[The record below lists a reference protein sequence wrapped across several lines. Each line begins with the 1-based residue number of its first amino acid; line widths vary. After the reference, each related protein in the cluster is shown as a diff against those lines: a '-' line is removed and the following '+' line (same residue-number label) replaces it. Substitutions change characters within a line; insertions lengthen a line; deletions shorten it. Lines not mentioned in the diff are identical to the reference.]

1 MSDQLSLK
9 KLDNN
14 KKNDNNSEREKGRN
28 ISSLILLAT
37 FFRPYYFNLISA
49 SLVLILTAGISLT
62 FPIAIRRVVDGFFS
76 NTTSLMDYY
85 FAAAFGLASLLALG
99 TALRFY
105 LVTRLGERVVA
116 DIRKALFNKVISMS
130 PGFYE
135 SLLTGEILSR
145 ITTDTTLIL
154 SVVSSSVSLALR
166 NFLLLIG
173 GLFFMFLTSI
183 KLSIMVL
190 LLVPIMVVPILAMGR
205 LLRKLSR
212 ESQSRIAESSGM
224 ASEMLLASS
233 TIQAFNYVKNAR
245 DNFSDIIDK
254 SFFIAKKRI
263 LVRSII
269 TALIIFVV
277 FVGIVAV
284 LWVGARDVRL
294 GIISPGYLVQ
304 FVIYSGFVAGAVAA
318 LSEIFGELQRAAG
331 ATDRIIEILKSQDP
345 VKQLQNI
352 KSIDRKNEI
361 LIDFKNVTF
370 SYPSRPNEI
379 VFNDLNFFIGEGN
392 TLALVGPSGAGK
404 SSIFQIL
411 LRFYEFTKGSV
422 KIAGLSIKEIDT
434 QTLRDLFAFVPQEPA
449 IFANSVL
456 ENIRFGR
463 PDANNKE
470 VEEAAKKSAAHEFIM
485 GLPEGYDTFVGERGV
500 LLSVGEKQRIA
511 IARAFLRNS
520 PILLLDEPTASLDAE
535 SEGLIQR
542 ALKNLSKSKTVI
554 VIAHRLS
561 TVKKADKI
569 LVLEKGNI
577 VSEGTHAELIKK
589 NGTYAKLAKLQFLT
603 N

>member
-1 MSDQLSLK
+1 MSDQSSQK
-9 KLDNN
+9 KFNKNKENN
-14 KKNDNNSEREKGRN
+14 KSEREKGRN
-28 ISSLILLAT
+28 ISSLFLLAS
-37 FFRPYYFNLISA
+37 FFKPYYLNLILA

-76 NTTSLMDYY
+76 NSTSLMDYY

-205 LLRKLSR
+205 RLRKLSR
-212 ESQSRIAESSGM
+212 ESQSRIADSSGM

-379 VFNDLNFFIGEGN
+379 IFNDLNFFIGEGN

-470 VEEAAKKSAAHEFIM
+470 VEDAAKKSAAHEFIM

-535 SEGLIQR
+535 SESLIQR

-589 NGTYAKLAKLQFLT
+589 NGTYAKLARLQFLT

>member
-1 MSDQLSLK
+1 MSDQSYLK
-9 KLDNN
+9 KLNNN
-14 KKNDNNSEREKGRN
+14 KENNKSEREKGRN
-28 ISSLILLAT
+28 ISSLFLLAS
-37 FFRPYYFNLISA
+37 FFKPYYLNLILA

-76 NTTSLMDYY
+76 NSTSLMDYY

-135 SLLTGEILSR
+135 RLLTGEILSR

-205 LLRKLSR
+205 RLRKLSR
-212 ESQSRIAESSGM
+212 ESQSRIADSSGM

-470 VEEAAKKSAAHEFIM
+470 VEDAAKKSAAHEFIM

-589 NGTYAKLAKLQFLT
+589 NGTYAKLARLQFLT

>member
-1 MSDQLSLK
+1 MSDQSSQK
-9 KLDNN
+9 KLNNN
-14 KKNDNNSEREKGRN
+14 KENNKSEREKGRN
-28 ISSLILLAT
+28 ISSLFLLAS
-37 FFRPYYFNLISA
+37 FFKPYYLNLILA

-76 NTTSLMDYY
+76 NSTSLMDYY

-135 SLLTGEILSR
+135 RLLTGEILSR

-205 LLRKLSR
+205 RLRKLSR
-212 ESQSRIAESSGM
+212 ESQSRIADSSGM

-245 DNFSDIIDK
+245 ENFSDIIDK

-470 VEEAAKKSAAHEFIM
+470 VEDAAKKSAAHEFIM

-561 TVKKADKI
+561 TTQGADKI
-569 LVLEKGNI
+569 VVLDKGQIVEVGKHIDLLNKKGIYKELCEKQ
-577 VSEGTHAELIKK
+577 LIE
-589 NGTYAKLAKLQFLT
+589 KL
-603 N
+603 

>member
-1 MSDQLSLK
+1 MSDQSSLK
-9 KLDNN
+9 KLNNN
-14 KKNDNNSEREKGRN
+14 KENNKSEREKGRN
-28 ISSLILLAT
+28 ISSLFLLAS
-37 FFRPYYFNLISA
+37 FFKPYYLNLILA

-76 NTTSLMDYY
+76 NSTSLMDYY

-135 SLLTGEILSR
+135 RLLTGEILSR

-205 LLRKLSR
+205 RLRKLSR
-212 ESQSRIAESSGM
+212 ESQSRIADSSGM

-245 DNFSDIIDK
+245 ENFSDIIDK

-352 KSIDRKNEI
+352 KSIDRKNKI

-470 VEEAAKKSAAHEFIM
+470 VEDAAKKSAAHEFIM

-589 NGTYAKLAKLQFLT
+589 NGTYAKLARLQFLT

>member
-1 MSDQLSLK
+1 MSDQSSQK
-9 KLDNN
+9 KFNNN
-14 KKNDNNSEREKGRN
+14 KENNKSEREKGRN
-28 ISSLILLAT
+28 ISSLFLLAS
-37 FFRPYYFNLISA
+37 FFKPYYLNLILA

-76 NTTSLMDYY
+76 NSTSLMDYY

-135 SLLTGEILSR
+135 RLLTGEILSR

-205 LLRKLSR
+205 RLRKLSR
-212 ESQSRIAESSGM
+212 ESQSRIADSSGM

-589 NGTYAKLAKLQFLT
+589 NGTYAKLARLQFLT

>member
-1 MSDQLSLK
+1 MSDQSSLK
-9 KLDNN
+9 KLNN
-14 KKNDNNSEREKGRN
+14 NNETNKSEREKGRN
-28 ISSLILLAT
+28 ISSLFLLAS
-37 FFRPYYFNLISA
+37 FFKPYYLNLILA

-76 NTTSLMDYY
+76 NSTSLMDYY

-135 SLLTGEILSR
+135 RLLTGEILSR

-205 LLRKLSR
+205 RLRKLSR
-212 ESQSRIAESSGM
+212 ESQSRIADSSGM

-245 DNFSDIIDK
+245 ENFSDIIDK

-345 VKQLQNI
+345 VKQLHNI

-470 VEEAAKKSAAHEFIM
+470 VEDAAKKSAAHEFIM

-589 NGTYAKLAKLQFLT
+589 NGTYAKLARLQFLT

>member
-1 MSDQLSLK
+1 MSDQSSLK
-9 KLDNN
+9 KLNNN
-14 KKNDNNSEREKGRN
+14 KENNKSEREKGRN
-28 ISSLILLAT
+28 ISSLFLLAS
-37 FFRPYYFNLISA
+37 FFKPYYLNLILA
-49 SLVLILTAGISLT
+49 SLVLFLTAGISLT

-76 NTTSLMDYY
+76 NSTSLMDYY

-135 SLLTGEILSR
+135 RLLTGEILSR

-205 LLRKLSR
+205 RLRKLSR
-212 ESQSRIAESSGM
+212 ESQSRIADSSGM

-470 VEEAAKKSAAHEFIM
+470 VEDAAKKSAAHEFIM

-589 NGTYAKLAKLQFLT
+589 NGTYAKLARLQFLT

>member
-1 MSDQLSLK
+1 MSDQSSQK
-9 KLDNN
+9 KLNNN
-14 KKNDNNSEREKGRN
+14 KENNKSEREKGRN
-28 ISSLILLAT
+28 ISSLFLLAS
-37 FFRPYYFNLISA
+37 FFKPYYLNLILA

-76 NTTSLMDYY
+76 NSTSLMDYY

-154 SVVSSSVSLALR
+154 SVVSSFVSLALR

-205 LLRKLSR
+205 RLRKLSR
-212 ESQSRIAESSGM
+212 ESQSRIADSSGM

-577 VSEGTHAELIKK
+577 VSEGTHSELIKK
-589 NGTYAKLAKLQFLT
+589 NGTYAKLARLQFLT

>member
-1 MSDQLSLK
+1 MSDQSSLK
-9 KLDNN
+9 KLNNN
-14 KKNDNNSEREKGRN
+14 KENSKSEREKGRN
-28 ISSLILLAT
+28 ISSLFLLAS
-37 FFRPYYFNLISA
+37 FFKPYYLNLILA

-76 NTTSLMDYY
+76 NSTSLMDYY

-135 SLLTGEILSR
+135 RLLTGEILSR

-205 LLRKLSR
+205 RLRKLSR
-212 ESQSRIAESSGM
+212 ESQSRIADSSGM

-577 VSEGTHAELIKK
+577 VSEGTHSELIKK
-589 NGTYAKLAKLQFLT
+589 NGTYAKLARLQFLT

>member
-1 MSDQLSLK
+1 MSDQSSLK
-9 KLDNN
+9 KLNN
-14 KKNDNNSEREKGRN
+14 NNETNKSEREKGRN
-28 ISSLILLAT
+28 ISSLFLLAS
-37 FFRPYYFNLISA
+37 FFKPYYLNLILA

-76 NTTSLMDYY
+76 NSTSLMDYY

-135 SLLTGEILSR
+135 RLLTGEILSR

-205 LLRKLSR
+205 RLRKLSR
-212 ESQSRIAESSGM
+212 ESQSRIADSSGM

-245 DNFSDIIDK
+245 ENFSDIIDK

-304 FVIYSGFVAGAVAA
+304 FVIYSCFVAGAVAA

-345 VKQLQNI
+345 VKQLHNI

-470 VEEAAKKSAAHEFIM
+470 VEDAAKKSAAHEFIM

-577 VSEGTHAELIKK
+577 VSEGTHSELIKK
-589 NGTYAKLAKLQFLT
+589 NGTYAKLARLQFLT

>member
-1 MSDQLSLK
+1 MSDQSSLK
-9 KLDNN
+9 KLNNN
-14 KKNDNNSEREKGRN
+14 KENNKSEREKGRN
-28 ISSLILLAT
+28 ISSLFLLAS
-37 FFRPYYFNLISA
+37 FFKPYYLNLILA

-76 NTTSLMDYY
+76 NSTSLMDYY

-135 SLLTGEILSR
+135 RLLTGEILSR

-205 LLRKLSR
+205 RLRKLSR
-212 ESQSRIAESSGM
+212 ESQSRIADSSGM

-318 LSEIFGELQRAAG
+318 LSEIYGELQRAAG

-470 VEEAAKKSAAHEFIM
+470 VEDAAKKSAAHEFIM

-589 NGTYAKLAKLQFLT
+589 NGTYAKLARLQFLT

>member
-1 MSDQLSLK
+1 MSDQSSLK
-9 KLDNN
+9 KLNNN
-14 KKNDNNSEREKGRN
+14 KENNKSEREKGRN
-28 ISSLILLAT
+28 ISSLFLLAS
-37 FFRPYYFNLISA
+37 FFKPYYLNLILA
-49 SLVLILTAGISLT
+49 SLVLFLTAGISLT

-76 NTTSLMDYY
+76 NSTSLMDYY

-135 SLLTGEILSR
+135 RLLTGEILSR

-205 LLRKLSR
+205 RLRKLSR
-212 ESQSRIAESSGM
+212 ESQSRIADSSGM

-331 ATDRIIEILKSQDP
+331 ATDRIIELLNSQDP

-352 KSIDRKNEI
+352 KSIDRKNKI

-470 VEEAAKKSAAHEFIM
+470 VEDAAKKSAAHEFIM

-589 NGTYAKLAKLQFLT
+589 NGTYAKLARLQFLT

>member
-1 MSDQLSLK
+1 MSDQSSLK
-9 KLDNN
+9 KLNHNKENN
-14 KKNDNNSEREKGRN
+14 KSEREKGRN
-28 ISSLILLAT
+28 ISSLFLLAS
-37 FFRPYYFNLISA
+37 FFKPYYLNLILA

-76 NTTSLMDYY
+76 NSTSLMDYY

-205 LLRKLSR
+205 RLRKLSR
-212 ESQSRIAESSGM
+212 ESQSRIADSSGM

-245 DNFSDIIDK
+245 ENFSDIIDK

-345 VKQLQNI
+345 VKQLHNI

-470 VEEAAKKSAAHEFIM
+470 VEDAAKKSAAHEFIM

-589 NGTYAKLAKLQFLT
+589 NGTYAKLARLQFLT

>member
-1 MSDQLSLK
+1 MSDKSSLK
-9 KLDNN
+9 KLNNN
-14 KKNDNNSEREKGRN
+14 KENNKSEREKGRN
-28 ISSLILLAT
+28 ISSLFLLAS
-37 FFRPYYFNLISA
+37 FFKPYYLNLILA

-76 NTTSLMDYY
+76 NSTSLMDYY

-205 LLRKLSR
+205 RLRKLSR
-212 ESQSRIAESSGM
+212 ESQSRIADSSGM

-589 NGTYAKLAKLQFLT
+589 NGTYAKLARLQFLT

>member
-1 MSDQLSLK
+1 MSDQSSLK
-9 KLDNN
+9 KLNNN
-14 KKNDNNSEREKGRN
+14 KENNKSEREKGRN
-28 ISSLILLAT
+28 ISSLFLLAS
-37 FFRPYYFNLISA
+37 FFKPYYLNLILA

-76 NTTSLMDYY
+76 NSTSLMDYY

-135 SLLTGEILSR
+135 RLLTGEILSR

-205 LLRKLSR
+205 RLRKLSR
-212 ESQSRIAESSGM
+212 ESQSRIADSSGM

-245 DNFSDIIDK
+245 ENFSDIIDK

-470 VEEAAKKSAAHEFIM
+470 VEDAAKKSAAHEFIM

-589 NGTYAKLAKLQFLT
+589 NGTYAKLARLQFLT

>member
-1 MSDQLSLK
+1 MSDQSSQK
-9 KLDNN
+9 KLNNN
-14 KKNDNNSEREKGRN
+14 KENNKSEREKGRN
-28 ISSLILLAT
+28 ISSLFLLAS
-37 FFRPYYFNLISA
+37 FFKPYYLNLILA

-76 NTTSLMDYY
+76 NSTSLMDYY

-205 LLRKLSR
+205 RLRKLSR
-212 ESQSRIAESSGM
+212 ESQSRIADSSGM

-589 NGTYAKLAKLQFLT
+589 NGTYAKLARLQFLT

>member
-1 MSDQLSLK
+1 MSDQSSQK
-9 KLDNN
+9 KLNNN
-14 KKNDNNSEREKGRN
+14 KENNKSEREKGRN
-28 ISSLILLAT
+28 ISSLFLLAS
-37 FFRPYYFNLISA
+37 FFKPYYLNLILA

-76 NTTSLMDYY
+76 NSTSLMDYY

-135 SLLTGEILSR
+135 RLLTGEILSR

-205 LLRKLSR
+205 RLRKLSR
-212 ESQSRIAESSGM
+212 ESQSRIADSSGM

-379 VFNDLNFFIGEGN
+379 IFNDLNFFIGEGN

-589 NGTYAKLAKLQFLT
+589 NGTYAKLARLQFLT

>member
-1 MSDQLSLK
+1 MSDQSSLK
-9 KLDNN
+9 KLNN
-14 KKNDNNSEREKGRN
+14 NNETNKSEREKGRN
-28 ISSLILLAT
+28 ISSLFLLAS
-37 FFRPYYFNLISA
+37 FFKPYYLNLILA

-76 NTTSLMDYY
+76 NSTSLMDYY

-135 SLLTGEILSR
+135 RLLTGEILSR

-205 LLRKLSR
+205 RLRKLSR
-212 ESQSRIAESSGM
+212 ESQSRIADSSGM

-245 DNFSDIIDK
+245 ENFSDIIDK

-470 VEEAAKKSAAHEFIM
+470 VEDAAKKSAAHEFIM

-589 NGTYAKLAKLQFLT
+589 NGTYAKLARLQFLT

>member
-1 MSDQLSLK
+1 MSDQSSLK
-9 KLDNN
+9 KLNN
-14 KKNDNNSEREKGRN
+14 NNETNKSEREKGRN
-28 ISSLILLAT
+28 ISSLFLLAS
-37 FFRPYYFNLISA
+37 FFKPYYLNLILA

-76 NTTSLMDYY
+76 NSTSLMDYY

-135 SLLTGEILSR
+135 RLLTGEILSR

-205 LLRKLSR
+205 RLRKLSR
-212 ESQSRIAESSGM
+212 ESQSRIADSSGM

-470 VEEAAKKSAAHEFIM
+470 VEDAAKKSAAHEFIM

>member
-1 MSDQLSLK
+1 MSDQSSLK
-9 KLDNN
+9 KLNNN
-14 KKNDNNSEREKGRN
+14 KENNKSEREKGRN
-28 ISSLILLAT
+28 ISSLFLLAS
-37 FFRPYYFNLISA
+37 FFKPYYLNLILA

-76 NTTSLMDYY
+76 NSTSLMDYY

-135 SLLTGEILSR
+135 RLLTGEILSR

-205 LLRKLSR
+205 RLRKLSR
-212 ESQSRIAESSGM
+212 ESQSRIADSSGM

-304 FVIYSGFVAGAVAA
+304 FVIYSCFVAGAVAA

-345 VKQLQNI
+345 VKQLHNI

-470 VEEAAKKSAAHEFIM
+470 VEDAAKKSAAHEFIM

-589 NGTYAKLAKLQFLT
+589 NGTYAKLARLQFLT

>member
-1 MSDQLSLK
+1 MSDQSSQK
-9 KLDNN
+9 KLNNN
-14 KKNDNNSEREKGRN
+14 KENNKSEREKGRN
-28 ISSLILLAT
+28 ISSLFLLAS
-37 FFRPYYFNLISA
+37 FFKPYYLNLILA

-76 NTTSLMDYY
+76 NSTSLMDYY

-135 SLLTGEILSR
+135 RLLTGEILSR

-205 LLRKLSR
+205 RLRKLSR
-212 ESQSRIAESSGM
+212 ESQSRIADSSGM

-318 LSEIFGELQRAAG
+318 LSEIYGELQRAAG

-470 VEEAAKKSAAHEFIM
+470 VEDAAKKSAAHEFIM

-589 NGTYAKLAKLQFLT
+589 NGTYAKLARLQFLT

>member
-1 MSDQLSLK
+1 MSDQSSQK
-9 KLDNN
+9 KLNKNKENN
-14 KKNDNNSEREKGRN
+14 KSEREKGRN
-28 ISSLILLAT
+28 ISSLFLLAS
-37 FFRPYYFNLISA
+37 FFKPYYLNLILA

-76 NTTSLMDYY
+76 NSTSLMDYY

-205 LLRKLSR
+205 RLRKLSR
-212 ESQSRIAESSGM
+212 ESQSRIADSSGM

-470 VEEAAKKSAAHEFIM
+470 VEDAAKKSAAHEFIM

-589 NGTYAKLAKLQFLT
+589 NGTYAKLARLQFLT

>member
-1 MSDQLSLK
+1 MSDQSSLK
-9 KLDNN
+9 KLNN
-14 KKNDNNSEREKGRN
+14 NNETNKSEREKGRN
-28 ISSLILLAT
+28 ISSLFLLAS
-37 FFRPYYFNLISA
+37 FFKPYYLNLILA
-49 SLVLILTAGISLT
+49 SLVLFLTAGISLT

-76 NTTSLMDYY
+76 NSTSLMDYY

-135 SLLTGEILSR
+135 RLLTGEILSR

-205 LLRKLSR
+205 RLRKLSR
-212 ESQSRIAESSGM
+212 ESQSRIADSSGM

-245 DNFSDIIDK
+245 ENFSDIIDK

-345 VKQLQNI
+345 VKQLHNI

-470 VEEAAKKSAAHEFIM
+470 VEDAAKKSAAHEFIM

-589 NGTYAKLAKLQFLT
+589 NGTYAKLARLQFLT

>member
-1 MSDQLSLK
+1 M
-9 KLDNN
+9 
-14 KKNDNNSEREKGRN
+14 
-28 ISSLILLAT
+28 
-37 FFRPYYFNLISA
+37 
-49 SLVLILTAGISLT
+49 T

-76 NTTSLMDYY
+76 NSTSLMDYY

-205 LLRKLSR
+205 RLRKLSR
-212 ESQSRIAESSGM
+212 ESQSRIADSSGM

-470 VEEAAKKSAAHEFIM
+470 VEDAAKKSAAHEFIM

-589 NGTYAKLAKLQFLT
+589 NGTYAKLARLQFLT

>member
-1 MSDQLSLK
+1 MSDQSSQK
-9 KLDNN
+9 KLNKNKENN
-14 KKNDNNSEREKGRN
+14 KSEREKGRN
-28 ISSLILLAT
+28 ISSLFLLAS
-37 FFRPYYFNLISA
+37 FFKPYYLNLILA
-49 SLVLILTAGISLT
+49 SLVLFLTAGISLT

-76 NTTSLMDYY
+76 NSTSLMDYY

-135 SLLTGEILSR
+135 RLLTGEILSR

-205 LLRKLSR
+205 RLRKLSR
-212 ESQSRIAESSGM
+212 ESQSRIADSSGM

-589 NGTYAKLAKLQFLT
+589 NGTYAKLARLQFLT

>member
-1 MSDQLSLK
+1 MSDQSSLK
-9 KLDNN
+9 KLNNN
-14 KKNDNNSEREKGRN
+14 KENNKSEREKGRN
-28 ISSLILLAT
+28 ISSLFLLAS
-37 FFRPYYFNLISA
+37 FFKPYYLNLILA
-49 SLVLILTAGISLT
+49 SLVLFLTAGISLT

-76 NTTSLMDYY
+76 NSTSLMDYY

-135 SLLTGEILSR
+135 RLLTGEILSR

-205 LLRKLSR
+205 RLRKLSR
-212 ESQSRIAESSGM
+212 ESQSRIADSSGM

-245 DNFSDIIDK
+245 ENFSDIIDK

-352 KSIDRKNEI
+352 KSIDRKNKI

-470 VEEAAKKSAAHEFIM
+470 VEDAAKKSAAHEFIM

-589 NGTYAKLAKLQFLT
+589 NGTYAKLARLQFLT

>member
-1 MSDQLSLK
+1 MSDQSSLK
-9 KLDNN
+9 KLNNN
-14 KKNDNNSEREKGRN
+14 KENNKSEREKGRN
-28 ISSLILLAT
+28 ISSLFLLAS
-37 FFRPYYFNLISA
+37 FFKPYYLNLILA

-76 NTTSLMDYY
+76 NSTSLMDYY

-135 SLLTGEILSR
+135 RLLTGEILSR

-205 LLRKLSR
+205 RLRKLSR
-212 ESQSRIAESSGM
+212 ESQSRIADSSGM

-470 VEEAAKKSAAHEFIM
+470 VEDAAKKSAAHEFIM

-577 VSEGTHAELIKK
+577 VSEGTHSELIKK
-589 NGTYAKLAKLQFLT
+589 NGTYAKLARLQFLT

>member
-1 MSDQLSLK
+1 MSDQSSLK
-9 KLDNN
+9 KLNN
-14 KKNDNNSEREKGRN
+14 NNETNKSEREKGRN
-28 ISSLILLAT
+28 ISSLFLLAS
-37 FFRPYYFNLISA
+37 FFKPYYLNLILA

-76 NTTSLMDYY
+76 NSTSLMDYY

-135 SLLTGEILSR
+135 RLLTGEILSR

-205 LLRKLSR
+205 RLRKLSR
-212 ESQSRIAESSGM
+212 ESQSRIADSSGM

-470 VEEAAKKSAAHEFIM
+470 VEDAAKKSAAHEFIM

-589 NGTYAKLAKLQFLT
+589 NGTYAKLARLQFLT